1 MQELIKKITEEAGI
15 SMEQAS
21 KAFHTVV
28 DHVKSMLPPAFAS
41 NIDSMIGNKPTDA
54 TAVNGAENSATNEA
68 SMMDK
73 AGDMAGNAKDKITD
87 MAGDAKEKLSDLADE
102 AKEKFAAF
110 TTPENLDKLKDQA
123 EEKFDNLKD
132 QAGDMAKDA
141 LDKLK
146 GLFNG
151 GGDNK

>member
-1 MQELIKKITEEAGI
+1 MEELIKKITTEAGI
-15 SMEQAS
+15 SLEQAT

-41 NIDSMIGNKPTDA
+41 NIDSMIGNKPADA
-54 TAVNGAENSATNEA
+54 TTNTGAATEA

-73 AGDMAGNAKDKITD
+73 AGDIAGDAKEKLTNF
-87 MAGDAKEKLSDLADE
+87 AGDAKEKLSDMAGD

-123 EEKFDNLKD
+123 EEKFDDLKD
-132 QAGDMAKDA
+132 KAGDMAKDA

-146 GLFNG
+146 GLFNS

>member
-1 MQELIKKITEEAGI
+1 MEELIKKITTEAGI
-15 SMEQAS
+15 SLEQAT

-41 NIDSMIGNKPTDA
+41 NIDSMIGNKPADA
-54 TAVNGAENSATNEA
+54 TGTTGATSQA

-73 AGDMAGNAKDKITD
+73 AGDMAGNAKDKLTD
-87 MAGDAKEKLSDLADE
+87 MAGDAKEKLTDLAGD

-110 TTPENLDKLKDQA
+110 TTPENLDKLKEQA
-123 EEKFDNLKD
+123 EDKFEDLKD

-151 GGDNK
+151 GGDQK

>member
-1 MQELIKKITEEAGI
+1 MEELIKKITTEAGI
-15 SMEQAS
+15 SLEQAT

-41 NIDSMIGNKPTDA
+41 NIDSMIGNKLADA
-54 TAVNGAENSATNEA
+54 TATTGATSQA

-73 AGDMAGNAKDKITD
+73 AGDMAGNAKDKLTD
-87 MAGDAKEKLSDLADE
+87 MAGDAKEKLTDLAGD

-110 TTPENLDKLKDQA
+110 TTPENLDKLKEQA
-123 EEKFDNLKD
+123 EDKFEDLKD

-151 GGDNK
+151 GGDQK